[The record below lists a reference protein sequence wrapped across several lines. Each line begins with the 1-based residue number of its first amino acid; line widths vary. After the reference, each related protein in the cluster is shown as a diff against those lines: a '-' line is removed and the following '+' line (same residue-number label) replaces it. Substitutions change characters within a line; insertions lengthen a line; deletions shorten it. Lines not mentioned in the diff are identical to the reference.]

1 MLNPDKQH
9 INLRLDAHSVGL
21 DVPRDQEPNYR
32 AAAELLNK
40 RYQYYLKLRPNAS
53 AEQLWM
59 YTALEVAVALQ
70 SDVRE
75 KSLVPVEKEKFIEE
89 GNAAVRMMAEQ
100 EGLFLDPVYT
110 GKAFGGLIA
119 MAREGAFT
127 KEDNVLFLHSGGAGG
142 LFAVDF

>member
-1 MLNPDKQH
+1 LSSDKQH
-9 INLRLDAHSVGL
+9 INLRLDAHMVGL

-75 KSLVPVEKEKFIEE
+75 KSLVPVEKELKEI
-89 GNAAVRMMAEQ
+89 NQ
-100 EGLFLDPVYT
+100 
-110 GKAFGGLIA
+110 LILK
-119 MAREGAFT
+119 T
-127 KEDNVLFLHSGGAGG
+127 INQ
-142 LFAVDF
+142 

>member
-1 MLNPDKQH
+1 MLTSDKQH
-9 INLRLDAHSVGL
+9 INLRLDAHMVGL

-75 KSLVPVEKEKFIEE
+75 KSLVPVEKELKEI
-89 GNAAVRMMAEQ
+89 NQ
-100 EGLFLDPVYT
+100 
-110 GKAFGGLIA
+110 LILK
-119 MAREGAFT
+119 T
-127 KEDNVLFLHSGGAGG
+127 INQ
-142 LFAVDF
+142 

>member
-75 KSLVPVEKEKFIEE
+75 KSLVPVEKE
-89 GNAAVRMMAEQ
+89 
-100 EGLFLDPVYT
+100 L
-110 GKAFGGLIA
+110 KAMNELL
-119 MAREGAFT
+119 
-127 KEDNVLFLHSGGAGG
+127 KEVLK
-142 LFAVDF
+142 

>member
-1 MLNPDKQH
+1 MLNSDKQH
-9 INLRLDAHSVGL
+9 INLRLDAHMVGL
-21 DVPRDQEPNYR
+21 DVPREQEPNYR

-75 KSLVPVEKEKFIEE
+75 KSLVPVEKELKEL
-89 GNAAVRMMAEQ
+89 NQ
-100 EGLFLDPVYT
+100 
-110 GKAFGGLIA
+110 LILK
-119 MAREGAFT
+119 T
-127 KEDNVLFLHSGGAGG
+127 INQ
-142 LFAVDF
+142 

>member
-1 MLNPDKQH
+1 MSPDKQH
-9 INLRLDAHSVGL
+9 INLHLDAHIVGL

-75 KSLVPVEKEKFIEE
+75 KSLVPVEKEIKQLNE
-89 GNAAVRMMAEQ
+89 
-100 EGLFLDPVYT
+100 LL
-110 GKAFGGLIA
+110 K
-119 MAREGAFT
+119 
-127 KEDNVLFLHSGGAGG
+127 KELS
-142 LFAVDF
+142 

>member
-1 MLNPDKQH
+1 MPLSDKQH

-53 AEQLWM
+53 SEQLWM

-70 SDVRE
+70 SDARE
-75 KSLVPVEKEKFIEE
+75 KSIAPVEKEMKEL
-89 GNAAVRMMAEQ
+89 NQ
-100 EGLFLDPVYT
+100 
-110 GKAFGGLIA
+110 LILK
-119 MAREGAFT
+119 T
-127 KEDNVLFLHSGGAGG
+127 INQ
-142 LFAVDF
+142 

>member
-1 MLNPDKQH
+1 MNSDKQH
-9 INLRLDAHSVGL
+9 INLRLDAHVVGL
-21 DVPRDQEPNYR
+21 DVLRDQEPNYR

-75 KSLVPVEKEKFIEE
+75 KSLVPVEKELKEI
-89 GNAAVRMMAEQ
+89 NQ
-100 EGLFLDPVYT
+100 
-110 GKAFGGLIA
+110 LILK
-119 MAREGAFT
+119 T
-127 KEDNVLFLHSGGAGG
+127 INQ
-142 LFAVDF
+142 